1 MYSGAFIDRL
11 STLLNPE
18 NFLIFDHEQGV
29 VLASPAEKYDSN
41 LFDFAKK
48 LSVLP
53 NLAWLHLVTFEEK
66 PVFVLSYP
74 INQNQIAFLTY
85 PSTTRI
91 CQMEENLVLL
101 QKSLSNQT
109 PDQTTTILQDLTTSD
124 LKTGTSHH
132 PEQDD
137 FLSIFAEL
145 KKSVIKTSP
154 TPPNQGDTQPI
165 RL

>member
-1 MYSGAFIDRL
+1 MHSGAFIDRL

-29 VLASPAEKYDSN
+29 VSASPAEKYDSN

-109 PDQTTTILQDLTTSD
+109 PDQITSIVLGLTVSD
-124 LKTGTSHH
+124 LKTDTIPH
-132 PEQDD
+132 PRQDE
-137 FLSIFAEL
+137 FLSIFSDL
-145 KKSVIKTSP
+145 DKFVIKTYP
-154 TPPNQGDTQPI
+154 TPPNLGDTQPI
-165 RL
+165 SI